1 MTDSDV
7 VVVRGIPFARADR
20 WGMPE
25 PVPYLGG
32 PERGRQPVT
41 VPQLPGRLEPVMG
54 VPVPLPQSE
63 DCLELSVTAPATTPD
78 AAGRPVLVWIHGGA
92 YLAGGG
98 AWNLYDPTDLVRE
111 TGIVVVSINYRL
123 GVLGYLRMPG
133 VAPGNLGL
141 LDQIAALTWVREHI
155 REFGGDPTR
164 VTVAGQSAGAH
175 SIVAMLGIE
184 STRGLF
190 RRAIVQSAPFGI
202 GFQSAT
208 QAKRAA
214 QRFLAALGG
223 DPRDASTAEIL
234 VAQAAAVR
242 ALSGPGGLNS
252 APPFAPVADVD
263 PLPDEFLWRREV
275 VRRAGGLQ
283 VIIVT
288 TADEMGAFYGGPHP
302 VFSRIR
308 RLPFGPRIASGLQQ
322 LVGRKAFED
331 GTAEFADLLA
341 THDADVYRYRV
352 HELHPSNPFGPCHC
366 LELPLLFGDDNAW
379 RDAAMVRPLSRADIR
394 ALGSET
400 RSRWGTFAHTGD
412 PGWPRYLPGSSTT
425 HPIP

>member
-1 MTDSDV
+1 MNDSDV
-7 VVVRGIPFARADR
+7 VAVRGIRFARADR
-20 WGMPE
+20 FGRPE

-32 PERGRQPVT
+32 AEPGGQPVT
-41 VPQLPGRLEPVMG
+41 APQLPGRLERVMG
-54 VPVPLPQSE
+54 APVPLPQSE

-98 AWNLYDPTDLVRE
+98 AWNLYDPTELVRE

-155 REFGGDPTR
+155 GEFGGDPAR

-202 GFQSAT
+202 GFQSARK
-208 QAKRAA
+208 AERAA
-214 QRFLAALGG
+214 QRFHAALRS
-223 DPRDASTAEIL
+223 DPREASTADIL
-234 VAQAAAVR
+234 AAQGAAVR
-242 ALSGPGGLNS
+242 ASAGPGGLNS
-252 APPFAPVADVD
+252 APPFAPIADVD
-263 PLPDEFLWRREV
+263 PLPDESRWRREV
-275 VRRAGGLQ
+275 VRRAGELQ
-283 VIIVT
+283 VLIGT

-308 RLPFGPRIASGLQQ
+308 RFPFGPRIASGVQQ

-331 GTAEFADLLA
+331 GTTAFADLLA
-341 THDADVYRYRV
+341 AHDAEVYRYRV
-352 HELHPSNPFGPCHC
+352 RELHPGNPFGPCHC
-366 LELPLLFGDDNAW
+366 LDLPLLFGDDNAW
-379 RDAAMVRPLSRADIR
+379 RDAAMVRPLSRADLR
-394 ALGSET
+394 ALGSRT
-400 RSRWGTFAHTGD
+400 RSRWGAFVHTGD
-412 PGWPRYLPGSSTT
+412 PGWQRSLPGAASI